1 MEKLFWVK
9 DLDISK
15 NRLPGDA
22 VGKRKS
28 KTSIAGRE
36 WKVQAEQSWDAMFR
50 TRAGEESVAEE
61 GTPVG
66 VIREDGKLIP
76 EDNIPHLR
84 VKGTKIVRTKRDED
98 GLIKPKQT

>member
-50 TRAGEESVAEE
+50 T
-61 GTPVG
+61 
-66 VIREDGKLIP
+66 
-76 EDNIPHLR
+76 
-84 VKGTKIVRTKRDED
+84 
-98 GLIKPKQT
+98 